1 MELTEI
7 HPGILISYYVILV
20 VFSFV
25 FTNPYYMITFIIMMF
40 LLIYLQ
46 GGEKDL
52 NNQLKMFIPIGIF
65 IVALNS
71 LFNYTGDNRIY
82 IWGSYFI
89 TLEAVFY
96 GFVMAGSFLLVLL
109 TLNSYNKMVSYQ
121 EMLYILSKKFPII
134 SMILVMAL
142 RFIPL
147 LEKRT
152 KEVSNLM
159 KLQDR
164 NEKSPKSKLDELKE
178 NIKKVGN
185 IMGVTVA
192 WSLEEAMLTAKSMK
206 SRGYLTSKRTSYLKY
221 TLNAADYCFILLI
234 ICGLIILIYGLL
246 TGNGYIVIYPKT
258 NFTWSQFPFN
268 IYYLTFIVFL
278 LPLIYL
284 ELEEVLIWRK

>member
-7 HPGILISYYVILV
+7 HPGILIAYYVLLA

-25 FTNPYYMITFIIMMF
+25 FTNPYYMITFILMIL

-46 GGEKDL
+46 GGKKDIL
-52 NNQLKMFIPIGIF
+52 NQIKIFIPIGIF
-65 IVALNS
+65 IVVLNF

-89 TLEAVFY
+89 TIEAVSY
-96 GFVMAGSFLLVLL
+96 GFIMAGSFFLILL
-109 TLNSYNKMVSYQ
+109 TLNSYNQMVSYQ

-152 KEVSNLM
+152 VEVSNLM
-159 KLQDR
+159 KLE
-164 NEKSPKSKLDELKE
+164 EKDKTGENSKFDKLKE
-178 NIKKVGN
+178 RIKKVGN

-206 SRGYLTSKRTSYLKY
+206 ARGYLSSKRTSYLKY
-221 TLNAADYCFILLI
+221 TMNKADYCFILLMAI
-234 ICGLIILIYGLL
+234 TLTVLIYGLIY
-246 TGNGYIVIYPKT
+246 GNGYISIYPKM
-258 NFTWSQFPFN
+258 NFSWNDFPLN
-268 IYYLTFIVFL
+268 IYYFAFIVFL

-284 ELEEVLIWRK
+284 ELEEVWIWHR